1 MNRFLLKTITLALFI
16 AGLSSCSENK
26 TEPAEKSPVIIAYVG
41 GYRGEVDASR
51 ISPEKITHINYA
63 FVNLIDGRAT
73 LTNEKTD
80 TINFRTLNALKKD
93 NPDLKILISIG
104 GWTWSGLFSDA
115 VLTEEGRKLFAS
127 TSADIVGKYDLDGVD
142 IDWEYPGFGGMAGN
156 IFRPE
161 DKENFTL
168 MFKSLRES
176 LDSLSGVTGKKYLL
190 TTAVGGFEKFVE
202 HTEMDKCAPYLDYVN
217 LMTYDYY
224 PEGVAR
230 HHTNMYPSQHY
241 ECNYSG
247 LYAVESFM
255 RAGVPAEKLVVGISF
270 GSRAFKVKD
279 DALKGLGDSVIAQT
293 RAGGGFTRIKDS
305 LENRKGFVKYWDS
318 TARAPYLFHE
328 ENKVFVT
335 YDDEQSVTEKCIY
348 TLENGLA
355 GVMFWEYMSDPKE
368 YLLDAINEAYG
379 RNTPKEE

>member
-1 MNRFLLKTITLALFI
+1 MRRLLFKTLTLALSAI
-16 AGLSSCSENK
+16 MLSSCNGQK
-26 TEPAEKSPVIIAYVG
+26 PANSEKSPVVIAYVG

-51 ISPEKITHINYA
+51 ISAEKITHINYA

-80 TINFRTLNALKKD
+80 TINFRTLNALKKV

-142 IDWEYPGFGGMAGN
+142 IDWEYPGFGGMEGN

-161 DKENFTL
+161 DKQNFTL
-168 MFKSLRES
+168 MFAALRES
-176 LDSLSGVTGKKYLL
+176 LDSLTNVTGKKYLL
-190 TTAVGGFEKFVE
+190 TTAVGGFQKFVE

-224 PEGVAR
+224 PEKVAR
-230 HHTNMYPSQHY
+230 HHTNMYPSQEY

-247 LYAVESFM
+247 QYAVEAFIK
-255 RAGVPAEKLVVGISF
+255 AGVPAEKLVVGISF
-270 GSRAFKVKD
+270 GSRAFKLQD
-279 DALKGLGDSVIAQT
+279 NASKGLGDTVVSTT
-293 RAGGGFTRIKDS
+293 RAGGGFSHIKDS
-305 LENRKGFVKYWDS
+305 LENRKGFVKHWDS
-318 TARAPYLFHE
+318 TARAPYLFHAE
-328 ENKVFVT
+328 DKVFVT
-335 YDDEQSVTEKCIY
+335 YDDEQSVKEKCLY
-348 TLENGLA
+348 TINNGLA

-379 RNTPKEE
+379 RNNTTTK